1 MTTPRTRSLVSL
13 AAALALTLTL
23 SGCASAPA
31 ASRLASDA
39 PVSPEGPPPV
49 VHFDNDSRDYVQ
61 VYLVGLRREWLL
73 GRVAPGARTTLRI
86 PVDALDEDAGE
97 MRLAVIS
104 GGSVLQRAAV
114 DAGVTTAL
122 PRPTAEIVG
131 QRWTFSQRPTYGE
144 LTPLPLAVVRAV
156 VGRP

>member
-13 AAALALTLTL
+13 AAALALTFTL
-23 SGCASAPA
+23 AGCASAP
-31 ASRLASDA
+31 SRLASDA
-39 PVSPEGPPPV
+39 SSSAEPPPA

-73 GRVAPGARTTLRI
+73 GRVAPGARATLRI
-86 PVDALDEDAGE
+86 PEDALDESAGE
-97 MRLAVIS
+97 MRLAVVP
-104 GGSVLQRAAV
+104 GGNVSQRAAV
-114 DAGVTTAL
+114 DMRATTAL
-122 PRPTAEIVG
+122 PRPATEIVA

-144 LTPLPLAVVRAV
+144 LTPLPLGAVRTV

>member
-1 MTTPRTRSLVSL
+1 MTTPRTRRLVSL
-13 AAALALTLTL
+13 AAALTLTLTL

-39 PVSPEGPPPV
+39 SAPADGPPPA
-49 VHFDNDSRDYVQ
+49 VHFDNDSRDYVH

-73 GRVAPGARTTLRI
+73 GRVAPGARATLRL
-86 PVDALDEDAGE
+86 PEDALDDDAGQ
-97 MRLAVIS
+97 MRLAVIT
-104 GGSVLQRAAV
+104 GGTALQRAAV
-114 DAGVTTAL
+114 DVGATTAL
-122 PRPTAEIVG
+122 PRPTAEIIS

-144 LTPLPLAVVRAV
+144 LTPLPLTAART